1 MVEGSS
7 YALGKGCANRRAGR
21 NCCSQSR
28 GSLVLVT
35 RVDVVAAAVAAAEV
49 VSTVAGLDAAD
60 SASAVAGE

>member
-35 RVDVVAAAVAAAEV
+35 RVDVVVAAAEV
-49 VSTVAGLDAAD
+49 VSTVAGLD